1 MIPELQRAVGHGP
14 VHFIGIG
21 GISMSG
27 LAQILLD
34 QGIPVTGSDRTDSPV
49 LDHLRKLGAHIGVP
63 HDPALISTQTL
74 VVYTA
79 AISEENA
86 ELVAARQKG
95 LPLMDRGHFLGLL
108 ARGYARTLA
117 ISGTHGK
124 TTSTGMTAC
133 ILLEAQTDPTIHIGG
148 MLPAINGNTRSG
160 GADWFLMEAC
170 EYKNSY
176 HSFFPTHTLVLN
188 IEADH
193 LDFFRDLEDILDS
206 FSRFTDNLTPDGTLV
221 LNLDDSGC
229 CALAQRLSRPYAGYR
244 VEHAGLAET
253 DAPEQNNHTP
263 VPHGVTPI
271 HSYLARNI
279 REINGA
285 GQFEIWCDGVF
296 LTDLTLSIPGHHNIQ
311 NATGCFALAHLAGL
325 PAESIARGLSRFTGT
340 GRRFE
345 RRGHVHG
352 ALLVDDYAHHPS
364 EIRATLAAA
373 RQICQGR
380 VLCVFQPHTYTRTRE
395 LFSDFSTTLAL
406 ADQVV
411 LVDIYAAR
419 EPNLGQVHSR
429 DLVLSIN
436 NAGGLAQYAAS
447 FSEAV
452 LLIQQEATPK
462 DIVLVMGAGDVSH
475 VADMLASDGS
485 DATTETLS

>member
-1 MIPELQRAVGHGP
+1 MIPELQRAIGSGP

-49 LDHLRKLGAHIGVP
+49 LAHLRTLGAHIGVP
-63 HDPALISTQTL
+63 HDPALIGTQTL

-79 AISEENA
+79 AISEDNA
-86 ELVAARQKG
+86 ELAAARKKG
-95 LPLMDRGHFLGLL
+95 IPLMDRGHFLGLL

-133 ILLEAQTDPTIHIGG
+133 ILLEAETDPTIHIGG
-148 MLPAINGNTRSG
+148 MLPDIQGNTRSG
-160 GADWFLMEAC
+160 GAGWFLMEAC

-176 HSFFPTHTLVLN
+176 HSFFPTHALLLN

-193 LDFFRDLEDILDS
+193 LDFFRDLDDILAS
-206 FSRFTDNLTPDGTLV
+206 FARFTDNLPPDGMLV

-229 CALAQRLSRPYAGYR
+229 RALAKRLSRPYAGYR
-244 VEHAGLAET
+244 CEQGSPGSVEADPSPAVSCGT
-253 DAPEQNNHTP
+253 Q
-263 VPHGVTPI
+263 PI
-271 HSYLARNI
+271 HTYLANDI
-279 REINGA
+279 QEKNGQVQC
-285 GQFEIWCDGVF
+285 GMWCDGLF
-296 LTDLTLSIPGHHNIQ
+296 LATISLSVPGFHNVQ
-311 NATGCFALAHLAGL
+311 NATGCFALAHMAGI
-325 PAESIARGLSRFTGT
+325 PVDSIVRGLARFSGT

-345 RRGHVHG
+345 RRGTVGG

-364 EIRATLAAA
+364 EIRATLSAA
-373 RQICQGR
+373 RQICSGR
-380 VLCVFQPHTYTRTRE
+380 ILCVFQPHTYTRTRE
-395 LFSDFSTTLAL
+395 LFSDFSASLAL

-411 LVDIYAAR
+411 LLDIYAAR

-436 NAGGLAQYAAS
+436 NGGGRAQYAAS
-447 FSEAV
+447 FDEAV
-452 LLIQQEATPK
+452 RVVRQYATPQ
-462 DIVLVMGAGDVSH
+462 DIVLVMGAGDVAR
-475 VADMLASDGS
+475 VADMLAADTG
-485 DATTETLS
+485 TEPAGPTP

>member
-1 MIPELQRAVGHGP
+1 MVPELQRAVGHGP

-63 HDPALISTQTL
+63 HDPALINTQTL

-79 AISEENA
+79 AISEDNA

-108 ARGYARTLA
+108 AQGYARTLA

-133 ILLEAQTDPTIHIGG
+133 ILLEAKTDPTIHIGG

-193 LDFFRDLEDILDS
+193 LDFFRDLEDILVS
-206 FSRFTDNLTPDGTLV
+206 FSRFTENLSPDGTLV
-221 LNLDDSGC
+221 LNLDDHGC
-229 CALAQRLSRPYAGYR
+229 CALARRLSRPYAGYQ
-244 VEHAGLAET
+244 VEHAGMVET
-253 DAPEQNNHTP
+253 DERESNPRTP
-263 VPHGVTPI
+263 VLHDVTPI

-279 REINGA
+279 RDNNGN
-285 GQFEIWCDGVF
+285 GQFEIWCDGDF
-296 LTDLTLSIPGHHNIQ
+296 LTDIALSVPGLHNIQ
-311 NATGCFALAHLAGL
+311 NAAGCFALAHQAGL
-325 PAESIARGLSRFTGT
+325 SADSIARGLNRFTGT

-345 RRGHVHG
+345 HRGYVHG
-352 ALLVDDYAHHPS
+352 ALLVDDYAHHPT

-395 LFSDFSTTLAL
+395 LFSDFSSTLAL

-429 DLVLSIN
+429 DLAQSIN
-436 NAGGLAQYAAS
+436 SAGGRAHYAAS
-447 FSEAV
+447 FAEAV
-452 LLIQQEATPK
+452 HMMRQEATPK
-462 DIVLVMGAGDVSH
+462 DIVLVMGAGDVAH
-475 VADMLASDGS
+475 VADMLASDAS
-485 DATTETLS
+485 DAATESRS

>member
-49 LDHLRKLGAHIGVP
+49 LDHLRKLGARIGVP
-63 HDPALISTQTL
+63 HDPALINTQTL

-79 AISEENA
+79 AISEDNA
-86 ELVAARQKG
+86 ELLAARQKG
-95 LPLMDRGHFLGLL
+95 IPLMDRGHFLGLL

-133 ILLEAQTDPTIHIGG
+133 VLLEAQTDPTIHIGG

-176 HSFFPTHTLVLN
+176 HSFFPTDALVLN

-206 FSRFTDNLTPDGTLV
+206 FSRFADNLPPDGTLV

-229 CALAQRLSRPYAGYR
+229 CALAKRLSRPYAGYR
-244 VEHAGLAET
+244 VEHAGLINT
-253 DAPEQNNHTP
+253 DTPEQNHRIS
-263 VPHGVTPI
+263 VPLDATPI
-271 HSYLARNI
+271 HNYQARNI
-279 REINGA
+279 REINGN
-285 GQFEIWCDGVF
+285 GQFEIWRDGVF
-296 LTDLTLSIPGHHNIQ
+296 LTDITLSIPGLHNIQ

-325 PAESIARGLSRFTGT
+325 PADSIARGLNRFTGT

-345 RRGHVHG
+345 HRGHVHG

-380 VLCVFQPHTYTRTRE
+380 ILCVFQPHTYTRTRE
-395 LFSDFSTTLAL
+395 LFSDFSHTLAL

-419 EPNLGQVHSR
+419 EPDLGQVHSR

-436 NAGGLAQYAAS
+436 NAGGRARYAAS
-447 FSEAV
+447 FAEAV
-452 LLIQQEATPK
+452 FLMRQEATPE

-475 VADMLASDGS
+475 VADMLASDAS
-485 DATTETLS
+485 TESLN